1 LIVVLRRIPLERLLG
16 LVNELADEGARMFEI
31 TMDSD
36 EAAAAI
42 VGVRTAL
49 RGRAVVGAGT
59 IRSPAQLGAAIKAE
73 AAFGVAPALSVQLVA
88 AAVDAGLPF
97 IPGVATPTEAELA
110 WAAGATFVKLFP
122 ASSIGPAFVR
132 ELRGPM
138 PEIEFICTG
147 GISLETA
154 RSFLEH
160 GAVAVGLGTAIV
172 NAAPDQRRALISS
185 LRAPD

>member
-1 LIVVLRRIPLERLLG
+1 LIVVLRRINPLERLLG
-16 LVNELADEGARMFEI
+16 LVSELADEGARMFEI

-36 EAAAAI
+36 QAAVAI
-42 VGVRTAL
+42 LRVRTAL
-49 RGRAVVGAGT
+49 AGRAVVGAGT
-59 IRSPAQLGAAIKAE
+59 IRTPAQLGAAIKAE
-73 AAFGVAPALSVQLVA
+73 AAFGVAPALNVELVA

-138 PEIEFICTG
+138 PEIEVICTG
-147 GISLETA
+147 GISPETA

-172 NAAPDQRRALISS
+172 NAGSDQRRALISS
-185 LRAPD
+185 L